1 MKLHAAI
8 AAVGLLI
15 STPLSASQFGTGFAV
30 NPKGYFITCHHVI
43 RNAGNIL
50 IHAPEGPV
58 PAQII
63 ALDPANDLAVLKI
76 EKWNGRYLGLTSAG
90 EVGYASEVT
99 AAGFPDP
106 TVLGINPKISKGIV
120 NALSGVRDDPRF
132 LQVSAPVQPGNSGG
146 PLISSTGRVVGVV
159 AAGLNSMDRM
169 TQGGY
174 LPQSVNYAIKTDLI
188 FPILKN
194 ASVKIPRFLTKTNGH
209 QKQVT
214 RALGAIVL
222 VEGLAP
228 GKTRSVMTHPAP
240 ASLTAAPPRQR
251 NPADSPFPTLQ
262 PTATRAPWVFP
273 DSHARPLSARELET
287 LPPEGLWRARNEIY
301 LRRGFFFT
309 TAEGNEFAR
318 QFGPCYQPKTP
329 SVEAVQRALT
339 PVEIANL
346 QLIHAFEQQATR

>member
-1 MKLHAAI
+1 MKLYAAI
-8 AAVGLLI
+8 AAVGVLL
-15 STPLSASQFGTGFAV
+15 STSLSASQFGTGFAV

-43 RNAGNIL
+43 KNAGNIL
-50 IHAPEGPV
+50 VHTPEGPV
-58 PAQII
+58 PARII

-76 EKWNGRYLGLTSAG
+76 EKWNGRFLGLTSAD

-120 NALSGVRDDPRF
+120 NALSGVRDDPRY

-169 TQGGY
+169 AQGGY

-194 ASVKIPRFLTKTNGH
+194 ASVKLPRFLTMTNGH
-209 QKQVT
+209 HKQVT

-228 GKTRSVMTHPAP
+228 GKTRSALSHPAP
-240 ASLTAAPPRQR
+240 
-251 NPADSPFPTLQ
+251 PAGTPMARGSNTVHFPTLKQ
-262 PTATRAPWVFP
+262 TSTNAPWVFP
-273 DSHARPLSARELET
+273 DSHARPLSTNELQS

-309 TAEGNEFAR
+309 TAEGQQFAR
-318 QFGPCYQPKTP
+318 QYGPYYQPKTP
-329 SVEAVQRALT
+329 SVADIQRT
-339 PVEIANL
+339 MSPVEVANL
-346 QLIHAFEQQATR
+346 QLIHAFEKQVAR

>member
-1 MKLHAAI
+1 MKLYAAI
-8 AAVGLLI
+8 VAVGVLL
-15 STPLSASQFGTGFAV
+15 SASLSASQFGTGFAV

-43 RNAGNIL
+43 KNAGNIL
-50 IHAPEGPV
+50 IHTPDGPV

-63 ALDPANDLAVLKI
+63 AMDPANDLAVLKI
-76 EKWNGRYLGLTSAG
+76 EKWSGRFLGLTSAG
-90 EVGYASEVT
+90 EVGYASEIT

-120 NALSGVRDDPRF
+120 NSLSGVRDDPRY

-169 TQGGY
+169 AQGGY

-194 ASVKIPRFLTKTNGH
+194 ASVKVPKFLTKTNNH
-209 QKQVT
+209 QKQVK

-228 GKTRSVMTHPAP
+228 GKTKSAMTHPAP
-240 ASLTAAPPRQR
+240 APHSQMARGA
-251 NPADSPFPTLQ
+251 NAIHFPTLQ
-262 PTATRAPWVFP
+262 PTATRAPWMFP
-273 DSHARPLSARELET
+273 ESHVRPLSAGDLQQ
-287 LPPEGLWRARNEIY
+287 LPREGLWRARNEIY

-309 TAEGNEFAR
+309 TTEGQHFAR
-318 QFGPCYQPKTP
+318 QYGPYYQPKTP
-329 SVEAVQRALT
+329 SVADVQRTMT
-339 PVEIANL
+339 PVEVSNL
-346 QLIHAFEQQATR
+346 QLIHAFEKQAAR